1 MLSIQVQD
9 TPLHLVMWKSKDTT
23 TTTEITELKKRIEE
37 LEGVVHKLLTTSS
50 NSGLR
55 NRPVNNETILLTQTI
70 IADNKEKVTKSP
82 FFKSTSVPE
91 PVGLE
96 VLSNLNL
103 DDKAS
108 QSTLNE
114 TEVFDKLTQGLNET
128 NANHEEKT
136 VDLNGMTFVIRK
148 WGDDLVYCEGNT
160 GRAFLD
166 PKDAFNNPN
175 KHYIGYWNTD
185 AETVSVRS
193 EDIDDESIVGQ
204 LAEAEQRKVSSVQPT
219 KEEEEVEEEVEE
231 EEEVVEEEEV
241 EEEVEEGEELEEIEY
256 KGVTYYRDSENQV
269 YLPNEEG
276 EVDTEHP
283 VGVWNEEKQKVLKY
297 K

>member
-9 TPLHLVMWKSKDTT
+9 SPLHLVMWKGKDS

-37 LEGVVHKLLTTSS
+37 LEGLVQKLVV
-50 NSGLR
+50 NSQ
-55 NRPVNNETILLTQTI
+55 PVNKLQSNAVE
-70 IADNKEKVTKSP
+70 NKEKITKSP
-82 FFKSTSVPE
+82 YFKSTSVPE

-96 VLSNLNL
+96 VVTHLTL

-114 TEVFDKLTQGLNET
+114 TEVFDKLTQGISEGKAT
-128 NANHEEKT
+128 HEEKT

-166 PKDAFNNPN
+166 PKDAFDNPN

-193 EDIDDESIVGQ
+193 EEIEDESVNVGQ
-204 LAEAEQRKVSSVQPT
+204 LHESEQKEQKGVSSAEEQ
-219 KEEEEVEEEVEE
+219 KEKQEEEKVEEEQEEEESEEEQEEEVEEEQEE
-231 EEEVVEEEEV
+231 EESLTEF
-241 EEEVEEGEELEEIEY
+241 EY

-269 YLPNEEG
+269 YLPT
-276 EVDTEHP
+276 DTENAY
-283 VGVWNEEKQKVLKY
+283 GVWNEEKQKVLKY
-297 K
+297 KQ